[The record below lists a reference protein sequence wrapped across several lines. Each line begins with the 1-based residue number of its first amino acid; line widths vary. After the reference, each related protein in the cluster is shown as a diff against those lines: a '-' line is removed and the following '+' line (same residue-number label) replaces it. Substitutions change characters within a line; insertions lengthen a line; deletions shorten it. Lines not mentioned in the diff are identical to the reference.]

1 MTYTELMDAGIPA
14 GGYLFYGDEDYLK
27 NHTLDK
33 VRQTLFPDQGMMDF
47 NRYLFTGET
56 YTPADLAEAILAP
69 AMMTDKKL
77 VEVHL
82 PEGDKLKEK
91 ERTALLEALEGLK
104 AAADTVLLLLFP
116 AEALDPGTPKR
127 PAAFFKSLTK
137 LLTPIEFPLQ
147 TDARLLKW
155 MSRHLADYGVFL
167 PPSVGQQI
175 LTSCGRSMMRLS
187 GELAKAGAYAAA
199 HGMTELTLD
208 AAMQVITTTPEDD
221 AFRLANCL
229 LEGNKTAA
237 YETLALRIRRKEE
250 PILLLAQ
257 ITRVYMDLA
266 AAAAFREDGRDKK
279 DFAQAMKMH
288 EYKAGLYYKAAAG
301 YDAAYFTN
309 ALDRCLETDY
319 AMKTSGGDGY
329 QLLERLVGTL

>member
-1 MTYTELMDAGIPA
+1 MTYTELTEAGVPA

-27 NHTLDK
+27 NHTLEK
-33 VRQTLFPDQGMMDF
+33 VRQTLFPAEGMMDF
-47 NRYLFTGET
+47 NRYLFTGEN
-56 YTPADLAEAILAP
+56 YTPADLAEAMLAP

-77 VEVHL
+77 IEVHL
-82 PEGDKLKEK
+82 TDGDKLKEK
-91 ERTALLEALEGLK
+91 ERTALTEALEGLK
-104 AAADTVLLLLFP
+104 NTVDTVCILVFP
-116 AEALDPGTPKR
+116 AEAIDPGTPKR

-137 LLTPIEFPLQ
+137 VLTPIAFPLQ
-147 TDARLLKW
+147 TDAKLLKW
-155 MSRHLADYGVFL
+155 MSRHLAGYGVTL
-167 PPSVGQQI
+167 LPSVGQQI
-175 LTSCGRSMMRLS
+175 LASCGRSMMRLS
-187 GELAKAGAYAAA
+187 GELAKAGAYAAS
-199 HGMTELTLD
+199 HNMTELTIE

-229 LEGNKTAA
+229 LEGNKVAA

-266 AAAAFREDGRDKK
+266 AAAAFREDGRDKR
-279 DFAQAMKMH
+279 DFAQTMKMH

-301 YDAAYFTN
+301 ATAAWFTA
-309 ALDRCLETDY
+309 ALDKCLETDY
-319 AMKTSGGDGY
+319 AMKTSGSDGY